1 MRHRRGFTLLELLVV
16 ISIIVVLISLLLPT
30 IAKVRQQAH
39 ATSTKAQ
46 ITSLATA
53 MQAYSGDFGSFPGPV
68 PNATLGLPACG
79 ISGAVDQA
87 NNPIAGWDVTK
98 MSMAENAYLGL
109 CGGLVKVTDT
119 NFVYSTAQAGN
130 GPLWLGVTPKKLP
143 KYADNV
149 NISSGF
155 YKDGNDTPAND
166 TIIHEFLDKF
176 PEAMPMLILRARVKA
191 PGVATIS
198 NVPPPPQPA
207 QQYDVEQINSYTESE
222 IGVGRTLGQGEV
234 KGYSAEIPTPFHPF
248 HGLRTANPDATNN
261 DPPTPPGPEGALR
274 RFYPYDLYAALID
287 PTLTRVAATVTAPAN
302 SPRQKDGFIIISAG
316 IDRVYGTPDD
326 IANFDRY

>member
-16 ISIIVVLISLLLPT
+16 ISIIVVLVSLLLPT

-68 PNATLGLPACG
+68 PNTTLGLAACG

-87 NNPIAGWDVTK
+87 NNPIAGWDVTR

-130 GPLWLGVTPKKLP
+130 GPLWLGITPKKLP

-191 PGVATIS
+191 PGVASVS
-198 NVPPPPQPA
+198 NVPPAGTPA
-207 QQYDVEQINSYTESE
+207 QQYDLEQIVSYTESD
-222 IGVGRTLGQGEV
+222 IGVGRTLGQDEV
-234 KGYSAEIPTPFHPF
+234 KGHVVPTPYHPF
-248 HGLRTANPDATNN
+248 HGLHTVTPTATIG
-261 DPPTPPGPEGALR
+261 PPPSSPGGLTEY
-274 RFYPYDLYAALID
+274 YPYDLYAALID
-287 PTLTRVAATVTAPAN
+287 PTLTRVLPTPANPTPN